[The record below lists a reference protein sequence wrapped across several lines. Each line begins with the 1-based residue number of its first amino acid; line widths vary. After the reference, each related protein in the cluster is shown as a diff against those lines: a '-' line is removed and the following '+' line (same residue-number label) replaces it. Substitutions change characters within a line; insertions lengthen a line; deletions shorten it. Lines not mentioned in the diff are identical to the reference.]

1 MERTPLKNLGLTFL
15 HWLLFLAAAG
25 LGAEVQLG
33 FSTDTGTSDGGSFLP
48 ISIYAIHPVLYP
60 IGTVLMIAALVWA
73 WVFLFR
79 DDLKHSMQHSVG
91 WQILWW
97 ALWLAGCFAVFMGY
111 LIIMMYSIGLF
122 SNLEPAVC
130 EAWILVYPVAVLLTA
145 IISRIVYRLREK
157 RRNRS

>member
-33 FSTDTGTSDGGSFLP
+33 FSNDTGTSDGGSFLP
-48 ISIYAIHPVLYP
+48 ISIYEIHPVLYP
-60 IGTVLMIAALVWA
+60 FGTVLMIAALVWA

-79 DDLKHSMQHSVG
+79 DDLKHSMQHSAG

-122 SNLEPAVC
+122 SKLEPDIF
-130 EAWILVYPVAVLLTA
+130 EMWMIVYPVAVLLTA
-145 IISRIVYRLREK
+145 VIACVVYCLREK
-157 RRNRS
+157 RGNP